1 MIGSEF
7 QIKTEVNSKLNKEKK
22 LYCPEKMMGCQ
33 RLQIT
38 SRLFST
44 SSNKCGYFK
53 NMKGVFK
60 NMKGAIVWEED
71 LDKRPSDLEIKDK
84 DLPTNT
90 PTLEHRI
97 QRDQVHKFHVYDRK
111 AGYHLGKYGNAFDYI
126 DDDMTLKGLYFISRS
141 NKSKDIFI
149 LSN

>member
-1 MIGSEF
+1 MICLEF
-7 QIKTEVNSKLNKEKK
+7 QIKREVNPKLNKENK
-22 LYCPEKMMGCQ
+22 LCSVEKMMGCQ

-53 NMKGVFK
+53 NMKQVVK

-71 LDKRPSDLEIKDK
+71 LDKRPSDLEIKNK

-97 QRDQVHKFHVYDRK
+97 MRDQVHKFHVYDRK
-111 AGYHLGKYGNAFDYI
+111 AGYHLGKYGNSFDYI
-126 DDDMTLKGLYFISRS
+126 DDDMTLKGLCFISRS
-141 NKSKDIFI
+141 KKTYTMTR
-149 LSN
+149 

>member
-1 MIGSEF
+1 
-7 QIKTEVNSKLNKEKK
+7 
-22 LYCPEKMMGCQ
+22 MMGCQ

-53 NMKGVFK
+53 NMKQVVK

-71 LDKRPSDLEIKDK
+71 LDKRPSDLEIKNK

-97 QRDQVHKFHVYDRK
+97 MRDQVHKFHVYDRK
-111 AGYHLGKYGNAFDYI
+111 AGYHLGKYGNSFDYI
-126 DDDMTLKGLYFISRS
+126 DDDMTLKGLCFISRS
-141 NKSKDIFI
+141 KTVTKTYKFSNLRLHLHTYLCGI
-149 LSN
+149 LGQRYFAP

>member
-1 MIGSEF
+1 M
-7 QIKTEVNSKLNKEKK
+7 V
-22 LYCPEKMMGCQ
+22 CQ

-53 NMKGVFK
+53 NMKQVVK

-71 LDKRPSDLEIKDK
+71 FDKRPSDLEIKDK

-97 QRDQVHKFHVYDRK
+97 MRDQVHKFHVYDRK

-141 NKSKDIFI
+141 NKSKDI
-149 LSN
+149 LTN

>member
-1 MIGSEF
+1 M
-7 QIKTEVNSKLNKEKK
+7 
-22 LYCPEKMMGCQ
+22 
-33 RLQIT
+33 
-38 SRLFST
+38 
-44 SSNKCGYFK
+44 
-53 NMKGVFK
+53 VFK
-60 NMKGAIVWEED
+60 NMKGSIVWEGD

-97 QRDQVHKFHVYDRK
+97 HRDQVYKFFVPDRK

-141 NKSKDIFI
+141 SKSKDIFLLLI
-149 LSN
+149 DFALNLKKIDDIDKNI